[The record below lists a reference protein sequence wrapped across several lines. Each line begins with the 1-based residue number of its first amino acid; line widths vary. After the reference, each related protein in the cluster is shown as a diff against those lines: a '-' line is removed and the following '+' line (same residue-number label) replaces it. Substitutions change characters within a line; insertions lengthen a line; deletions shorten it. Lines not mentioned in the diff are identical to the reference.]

1 MLQLRITVLRD
12 KPDPE
17 LLNEHP
23 NNGYHLYRD
32 GETGLFFLED
42 GYCDDF
48 QMSGFGS
55 EYNRNLNIPF
65 ELDKSALKSFKK
77 ANKKLLGDT
86 ILHYEILK
94 DALALSQ
101 TFSTR
106 VLCVYSNDEDCDFAV
121 TAENGELLRLRF
133 KAGREQG
140 KRVDDEIARQIKTE
154 IQATRILADGEELDP
169 DEVHEYTAYEV
180 LQTQNRPLALK
191 PYWRFREGEIGG
203 QVIFDTLSADPE
215 GTEPS
220 LLFRNAFLEFEN
232 AFGKTPPDFT
242 DMQPENRFQLIE
254 AQPAQKSL
262 RISPLAVLGAIFRR
276 PKLLLGIGAGLFVL
290 YVGLFGDDSPP
301 TAKENTFASHC
312 MKAGGTINGEH
323 KNKCDLDGR
332 IYRNWN
338 LPGQK
343 GERRIMILEIG
354 PNKADCTGLIK
365 RECLIVD
372 SELFYDHIEGF
383 TFRPGQEQIVP
394 VERIQTCDPE
404 ISNDC
409 PQDGSIYKFK
419 QLLDLGK

>member
-1 MLQLRITVLRD
+1 MLQLRLTVLRD

-17 LLNEHP
+17 LLNEHA

-55 EYNRNLNIPF
+55 EYNRNLDIPF

-133 KAGREQG
+133 KAGLEQG

-154 IQATRILADGEELDP
+154 IQATRILADGEEPDP

-262 RISPLAVLGAIFRR
+262 RISPLAVLG
-276 PKLLLGIGAGLFVL
+276 
-290 YVGLFGDDSPP
+290 GDFPP
-301 TAKENTFASHC
+301 TETFIGNRGWAFC
-312 MKAGGTINGEH
+312 FICGAFWGRQPA
-323 KNKCDLDGR
+323 DGKR
-332 IYRNWN
+332 KYIRKSLYE
-338 LPGQK
+338 G
-343 GERRIMILEIG
+343 RR
-354 PNKADCTGLIK
+354 
-365 RECLIVD
+365 
-372 SELFYDHIEGF
+372 YH
-383 TFRPGQEQIVP
+383 
-394 VERIQTCDPE
+394 
-404 ISNDC
+404 
-409 PQDGSIYKFK
+409 
-419 QLLDLGK
+419 